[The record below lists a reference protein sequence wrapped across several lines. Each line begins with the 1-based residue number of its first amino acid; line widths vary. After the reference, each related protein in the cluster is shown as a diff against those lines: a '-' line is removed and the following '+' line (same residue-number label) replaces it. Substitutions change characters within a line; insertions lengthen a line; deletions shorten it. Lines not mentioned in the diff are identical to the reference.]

1 MSVDFQK
8 EKKETNN
15 NVNLIVATVLAILA
29 VFVFDYFF
37 PTPEMPE
44 TKTAA
49 VQGQDKKAAVPA
61 ADEAVVPSLQS
72 MTTAPEATAATPVS
86 REAKI
91 AEDRRIKISNAKVR
105 GSLRLKGA
113 RFDDISLNLYRETL
127 NPDSPHIVL
136 FSPAGT
142 QNPYFAEFG
151 WTSVEPALPL
161 PDKNTPWQTSS
172 TELTPEKP
180 LVLTWD
186 NGKGLHFTR
195 TISVD
200 NDYMFTVTD
209 KVTNTGAKEVALNSY
224 GLISRTGAPEEEN
237 NFSYIS
243 FDGLL
248 GVMQNTLEEI
258 RYADLME
265 EKQESFTTNDGGWL
279 GITDKY
285 WLSALVFDQKAK
297 DVNTKFSYHNLNR
310 KDVFQADYL
319 LPTLSLASGETLES
333 TNRLFVGAKEINALD
348 AYAEEYNIPR
358 FDLAID
364 FGWYYFLTKPFLY
377 ILDFLNAFLGNMGLA
392 ILVFAFLLRVLVFP
406 IANKSYVS
414 MHKMKLL
421 QPKIK
426 ELTERYKDNRQKL
439 SQEMMALYKKEKV
452 NPASGCL
459 PALIQIPIFFSLY
472 KVLYIAIELRQ
483 APFYGWIH
491 DLSMPDPTSIFTL
504 CGLINWP
511 VPGFLDIGVWPLI
524 MGITMYIQFKLNPQP
539 ADKTQAM
546 VFAWLPV
553 IFTFMLAHFA
563 SGLVIYWAWSNIL
576 SIIQQR
582 VIIFRMDRKFKKTG
596 KLSQI

>member
-1 MSVDFQK
+1 MSADLHK
-8 EKKETNN
+8 DKKEPSNN
-15 NVNLIVATVLAILA
+15 KNLIVATVIAILA

-37 PTPEMPE
+37 PTPEAQQTE
-44 TKTAA
+44 RAA
-49 VQGQDKKAAVPA
+49 EAKAKPTVAAVPVI
-61 ADEAVVPSLQS
+61 DEAIVPEVK
-72 MTTAPEATAATPVS
+72 ARPESEETSSS
-86 REAKI
+86 REDKISQDTRIIIENAKI
-91 AEDRRIKISNAKVR
+91 K

-113 RFDDISLNLYRETL
+113 RFDDISLKLYRETL
-127 NPDSPHIVL
+127 NPDSPNIVL
-136 FSPAGT
+136 FAPAGT
-142 QNPYFAEFG
+142 DKPYFAEFG
-151 WTSVEPALPL
+151 WVGSDSAISL
-161 PDKNTPWQTSS
+161 PDRNTMWKTSS
-172 TELTPEKP
+172 KELTPEKP
-180 LVLTWD
+180 LVLTWN
-186 NGKGLHFTR
+186 NGKGLKFTR

-209 KVTNTGAKEVALNSY
+209 KVENTGAKTIDLNPY
-224 GLISRTGAPEEEN
+224 GLVSRTGTPPEESN
-237 NFSYIS
+237 LSYIS
-243 FDGLL
+243 FDGLI
-248 GVMQNTLEEI
+248 GVMQNTLEEV
-258 RYADLME
+258 RYTDLME
-265 EKQESFTTNDGGWL
+265 EKQENFTTNDGGWV

-285 WLSALVFDQKAK
+285 WLSALIFDQKAK
-297 DVNTKFSYHNLNR
+297 DVSTKFSYHNVNK
-310 KDVFQADYL
+310 KDVFQTDYL
-319 LPTLSLASGETLES
+319 LPMLSLASGESMES
-333 TNRLFVGAKEINALD
+333 TNRLFVGAKEINTLD

-426 ELTERYKDNRQKL
+426 ELSERYKDNKQKL

-491 DLSMPDPTSIFTL
+491 DLSMPDPTSVFTL
-504 CGLINWP
+504 FGLIDWP
-511 VPGFLDIGVWPLI
+511 IPGFLDIGVWPLI
-524 MGITMYIQFKLNPQP
+524 MGISMYIQFKLNPQP

-582 VIIFRMDRKFKKTG
+582 VIIFRMDRKLKKTG

>member
-1 MSVDFQK
+1 MSVDLPK

-15 NVNLIVATVLAILA
+15 NINLIVATVLAILA
-29 VFVFDYFF
+29 VFIFDYFF
-37 PTPEMPE
+37 PTSESIGNKGVSSSISSS
-44 TKTAA
+44 TKE
-49 VQGQDKKAAVPA
+49 VK
-61 ADEAVVPSLQS
+61 VPSTVEVEEVS
-72 MTTAPEATAATPVS
+72 KEDKRKEVS
-86 REAKI
+86 REEVVI
-91 AEDRRIKISNAKVR
+91 QDNRIKISNDKLS
-105 GSLRLKGA
+105 GTLRLKGS
-113 RFDDISLNLYRETL
+113 RFDDISLKLYRETL

-136 FSPAGT
+136 FSPSGT
-142 QNPYFAEFG
+142 KNPYFAEFG
-151 WTSVEPALPL
+151 WTSIDREILL
-161 PDKNTPWQTSS
+161 PDHNTAWETK
-172 TELTPEKP
+172 TRELTPLEP
-180 LVLTWD
+180 IVLKWN
-186 NGKGLHFTR
+186 NGKGLEFIR
-195 TISVD
+195 TISLD
-200 NDYMFTVTD
+200 NDYMFTIKD
-209 KVTNTGAKEVALNSY
+209 KVINKGDKEVSLNSY
-224 GLISRTGAPEEEN
+224 GLISRTGVPAEDT

-248 GVMQNTLEEI
+248 GVMEDTLEEV
-258 RYADLME
+258 RYKDLME
-265 EKQESFTTNDGGWL
+265 EKEESFTTNDGGWL

-285 WLSALVFDQKAK
+285 WLSALIFDQESK
-297 DVNTKFSYHNLNR
+297 DVKTKFSYHNLNH
-310 KDVFQADYL
+310 KDIFQADYL
-319 LPTLSLASGETLES
+319 LSTHIVSPGESIET
-333 TNRLFVGAKEINALD
+333 TNHLFVGAKEINTLD
-348 AYAEEYNIPR
+348 AYSEEYNIPR

-377 ILDFLNAFLGNMGLA
+377 ILDFLNTFLGNMGLA
-392 ILVFAFLLRVLVFP
+392 ILVFAFLLRLVVFP
-406 IANKSYVS
+406 IANKSYIS

-426 ELTERYKDNRQKL
+426 ELSERYKDNRQKL
-439 SQEMMALYKKEKV
+439 SQEMMELYKREKV

-491 DLSMPDPTSIFTL
+491 DLSMPDPTSVFTL
-504 CGLINWP
+504 FGLIDWP
-511 VPGFLDIGVWPLI
+511 IPGFLDIGVWPLI

-582 VIIFRMDRKFKKTG
+582 VIIFRMDRQLKKKG
-596 KLSQI
+596 KLSRL